1 MVQQGPH
8 LLCVAAPW
16 RWDGVSKREERYN
29 PVPGSPERSPGRR
42 PIHRGPAKGP
52 MTSRPEGGLG
62 LEKPGVLGGQPEP
75 PKLLAHRDVAPLRR
89 HLSTC
94 PSASSGLGRDHLGD
108 PASPARGAWCWRG
121 ISVQGMGV
129 GRPNGGR
136 GCGSLPS
143 PLAPRWRS
151 RAWGGGLPRGCEE
164 LRP

>member
-1 MVQQGPH
+1 MAQQGPH

-16 RWDGVSKREERYN
+16 GWDGVSKREEGRD
-29 PVPGSPERSPGRR
+29 PVPRSPERSPGRR
-42 PIHRGPAKGP
+42 LIHRGPAKGP

-75 PKLLAHRDVAPLRR
+75 PKLLAHRGRGAAAPALVQVSL
-89 HLSTC
+89 HQFG
-94 PSASSGLGRDHLGD
+94 PGRDHLGD

-136 GCGSLPS
+136 GCGSLPP